1 MFELNKFF
9 KYFTLFFIGIIISI
23 TSYSATITAVSNNNW
38 NAGSTWAKTLTGTI
52 TTSNVSTAVVGI
64 GTSFTAE
71 LQVGNRLYTPAG
83 AFIGTV
89 GAITDNTNLVLSANA
104 LSTNTNIGLFSS
116 WESACGGTITTSNV
130 STAVTGVGTSF
141 TTQLKIG
148 SEIYTTTGV
157 YLGKV
162 STITDNTNL
171 VLTANAAST
180 NAGINY
186 KVGGI
191 PSTSDDVIIPVGI
204 TVTTLSALSNY
215 KSIIVNGTL
224 AVTGDLSFDG
234 DGVADIIDVYGTLN
248 VSGNITYNQ
257 WEADKI
263 TIKNG
268 GTTNVAG
275 NVTVSQSVGASFVNE
290 NGGTLKVT
298 GSINYTSN
306 IPITLTNDGYIEVGV
321 DLLGDGSS
329 FTNNL
334 TGTIW
339 VHGTISGGGS
349 KLKLFN
355 YGIITIDNNVIFN
368 KTEFTN
374 YAMGKFIVF
383 GDITFQDGSK
393 YTNSGLVQCN
403 AFHYESNAGSFDNS
417 AGTLI
422 TLSDFDVNW
431 SGCPCGKGEFFYTQ
445 IHLDNPAANTC
456 GPICSTYW
464 TTGTNIIAPGR
475 RLWLNSSFIG
485 YGLGSDGQQ
494 IDKWFDLANSF
505 GFKMAQPTLGNQPT
519 LKNNATDNV
528 NFNPVLSFD
537 GANINMDLDGNT
549 LFAPA
554 IDGGMA
560 MFAVVIPKSGG
571 SADQM
576 VMDYGLYPTD
586 GYGIMYSDQNMRAF
600 TSSAFGGK
608 ENNVLAHTR
617 GVKPTMFS
625 QTTTWS
631 GNQIM
636 YINGVPTQTQAV
648 TLTKLDGTEI
658 AESNPYVAGVSGPFT
673 LGGSSA
679 NPTTYDFDGKI
690 AEVIVYANNVSA
702 AARLSTESFL
712 AIKYGI
718 TLNHSYTDYA
728 GNTVYALDG
737 TYDNSIIGIAREDL
751 NLLRQRQS
759 KSLDAG
765 NELTISTA
773 AIVAYDQ
780 RTVTTPVTLNNSY
793 FICGHNG
800 NTIVSGNRVYKA
812 VATDFNQQVTL
823 EFDIVGLAAPYYEL
837 LVANNS
843 AFTGATTIPYTSVV
857 GNKITFQN
865 TFANNAT
872 SYFKLSAI
880 LPVTQNPGVG
890 INTESIHNSAEL
902 HIVSTDKGILL
913 PALANSGAI
922 VAAPT
927 EGLLFYNTDNKRF
940 MYYDG
945 TVWKF
950 VGNPLK
956 QDNATLTGSTGTY
969 TGEIR
974 YNTTTKTLWV
984 WNGTTWV
991 QLKNN

>member
-23 TSYSATITAVSNNNW
+23 SSYSATITANASGDW
-38 NAGSTWAKTLTGTI
+38 NTGATWIG
-52 TTSNVSTAVVGI
+52 GI
-64 GTSFTAE
+64 
-71 LQVGNRLYTPAG
+71 VP
-83 AFIGTV
+83 
-89 GAITDNTNLVLSANA
+89 
-104 LSTNTNIGLFSS
+104 
-116 WESACGGTITTSNV
+116 
-130 STAVTGVGTSF
+130 
-141 TTQLKIG
+141 
-148 SEIYTTTGV
+148 TTT
-157 YLGKV
+157 
-162 STITDNTNL
+162 
-171 VLTANAAST
+171 
-180 NAGINY
+180 
-186 KVGGI
+186 
-191 PSTSDDVIIPVGI
+191 DDVIIPNGI
-204 TVTTLSALSNY
+204 TITTLVALSNY
-215 KSIIVNGTL
+215 KSITINGTL
-224 AVTGDLSFDG
+224 SVTGNLGFDG
-234 DGVADIIDVYGTLN
+234 DGVADIVDVYGTLN

-268 GTTNVAG
+268 GITNVTG
-275 NVTVSQSVGASFVNE
+275 NVTVSQSVGGSFVNE

-306 IPITLTNDGYIEVGV
+306 IPITFTNDGYIEVGV

-349 KLKLFN
+349 KLKLYN

-393 YTNSGLVQCN
+393 FTNSGLVQCN

-445 IHLDNPAANTC
+445 IHLDNPAATTC
-456 GPICSTYW
+456 GPNCNTYW
-464 TTGTNIIAPGR
+464 TTGTNIISPGR
-475 RLWLNSSFIG
+475 RLWLNASFIG
-485 YGLGSDGQQ
+485 YGLGSDGQK

-571 SADQM
+571 SADQL

-586 GYGIMYSDQNMRAF
+586 GYGLMYSDQNMRAY
-600 TSSAFGGK
+600 TSSAYGGK

-625 QTTTWS
+625 QTTTWN
-631 GNQIM
+631 GNQIL
-636 YINGVPTQTQAV
+636 YINGVSTQTQGV

-658 AESNPYVAGVSGPFT
+658 AESNPYIAGVSGPFT

-759 KSLDAG
+759 KSLESG

-773 AIVAYDQ
+773 AIVTYDQ
-780 RTVTTPVTLNNSY
+780 RTVATPVTLNNSY
-793 FICGHNG
+793 FVCGHNG
-800 NTIVSGNRVYKA
+800 NTIASNNRIYKA
-812 VATDFNQQVTL
+812 VTTDFNQQVTL
-823 EFDIVGLAAPYYEL
+823 EFDIAGLAAPYYEL

-843 AFTGATTIPYTSVV
+843 AFTGATTVAYTSVV
-857 GNKITFQN
+857 GTKITFQN
-865 TFANNAT
+865 IFANNAT
-872 SYFKLSAI
+872 SYFKLSPI
-880 LPVTQNPGVG
+880 MPVPQFPGVG
-890 INTESIHNSAEL
+890 INTESIHNSAQL
-902 HIVSTDKGILL
+902 HVVSSDKGILL
-913 PALANSGAI
+913 PALPNASAI

-927 EGLLFYNTDNKRF
+927 AGLIFYNTDNKRF

-945 TVWKF
+945 SVWKF
-950 VGNPLK
+950 VGEPLK
-956 QDNATLTGSTGTY
+956 EAVLSSGTY

-984 WNGTTWV
+984 WDGAIWV